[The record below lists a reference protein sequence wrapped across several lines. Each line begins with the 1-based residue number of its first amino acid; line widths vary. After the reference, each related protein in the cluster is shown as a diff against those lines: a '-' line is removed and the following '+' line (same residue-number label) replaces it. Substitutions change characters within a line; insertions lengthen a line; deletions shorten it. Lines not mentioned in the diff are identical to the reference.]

1 MKTKKSN
8 VGGKPFSRRNPL
20 PIGAIGLA
28 LIAVVLWAAF
38 NAEKLPLI
46 GGGTNYSAY
55 FTEAAGLRSGD
66 QVRIAGVKVGKV
78 ESVGLDGNKVKVVFK
93 VKNAFVG
100 DQSTADIKIK
110 TLLGAKYLGVN
121 SIGTSALKPSHTI
134 PTSRTTS
141 PFDVYPAFTQLTTTI
156 DDIDTKKLAQAFT
169 TLSDDFTNTPQDV
182 RTVLNG
188 LTRLSQTISS
198 RDAQLRELL
207 AKANEVT
214 GVLASRDEQL
224 QKLFSDGGLLLDE
237 LHDRREAIHSL
248 LINTTTLS
256 VQLEGLVAD
265 NQKTL
270 APLLDQL
277 DGVLTLLQKNQ
288 DSLDQGLAL
297 LGPYYRVFNNVIGN
311 GRWFDSY
318 IQNLSVPG
326 VAGLLGLG
334 QS

>member
-121 SIGTSALKPSHTI
+121 SIGTSALKPSQTI

-207 AKANEVT
+207 AKANDVT
-214 GVLASRDEQL
+214 GVLASRDQQL